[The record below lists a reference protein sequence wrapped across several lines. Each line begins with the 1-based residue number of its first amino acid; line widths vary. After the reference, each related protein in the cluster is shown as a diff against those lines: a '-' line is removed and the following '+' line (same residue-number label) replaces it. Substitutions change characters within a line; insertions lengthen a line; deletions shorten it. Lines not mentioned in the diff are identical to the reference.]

1 MSIQNLNFQRI
12 GLDIEPIQR
21 KRVYLSKRFYAGAG
35 ADDDK
40 LFSKMSN

>member
-21 KRVYLSKRFYAGAG
+21 ERVYLSKLFYAVAD